1 MEEYFNISGSDYT
14 SLSLSVSGNY
24 TVLAYDLINGS
35 IIGPAVEHFLF
46 LIIEISSPSSIVAAS
61 TRVYS
66 AINSELIILSSV
78 VSSNNTVVSSR
89 FNEYSIILE
98 MPSGKEVV

>member
-35 IIGPAVEHFLF
+35 IIGPAIEHFLS
-46 LIIEISSPSSIVAAS
+46 LIIEIPLPSSTSVAS
-61 TRVYS
+61 TKIYS
-66 AINSELIILSSV
+66 AVISELFICHQL
-78 VSSNNTVVSSR
+78 
-89 FNEYSIILE
+89 
-98 MPSGKEVV
+98 